1 MHRGYVK
8 VWRKMED
15 SGILQDQGACQFF
28 LWAMFKATH
37 RERKQI
43 VGNQIVHLQPGQ
55 FVSGRNAAAQELG
68 ISPSKFVRTVDKMKM
83 LEFVDTKPNNKFTVF
98 TIINWDTYQSEQT
111 TSGQQTG
118 QQADNKRTTSEHQS
132 DTNKNVKHRRTKEQ
146 KDKENIPHAD
156 GVTDHV
162 QGDDPFYLTKKK
174 RKLQGKRL
182 VTFNRFWD
190 AFAYPKGKAEAADA
204 WLDIPTLTDAL
215 VDTIVTA
222 AETEAANRAS
232 VLANGQTP
240 KWAQGWITGRRW
252 EDKVVTLHEMT
263 PEQKAAKEGAEIMQI
278 LANKRAYQ

>member
-1 MHRGYVK
+1 MK
-8 VWRKMED
+8 K
-15 SGILQDQGACQFF
+15 
-28 LWAMFKATH
+28 KAQQN
-37 RERKQI
+37 EA
-43 VGNQIVHLQPGQ
+43 
-55 FVSGRNAAAQELG
+55 VSE
-68 ISPSKFVRTVDKMKM
+68 
-83 LEFVDTKPNNKFTVF
+83 EKPNETPCNASVTPRN
-98 TIINWDTYQSEQT
+98 TQN
-111 TSGQQTG
+111 
-118 QQADNKRTTSEHQS
+118 RT
-132 DTNKNVKHRRTKEQ
+132 DKNRTEKN
-146 KDKENIPHAD
+146 KENIPHAD

-204 WLDIPTLTDAL
+204 WLDIPTMTDAL